1 MKYRI
6 IAALL
11 LGTMV
16 LGLGGSSY
24 ADTKAKKAS
33 MNQLVSLLP
42 ASDGV
47 ITLNVKRFF
56 SDALPQVLA
65 GNQPLLAKV
74 NGQVDSIR
82 TKIGIDIR
90 QFDEVAIGVSA
101 KQIAAKNYDIDP
113 VVIARGQMT
122 SASLIGAA
130 KLAANAKYREERVG
144 DRVIYV
150 FDTEKLAAQ
159 APGVKVTGFMSEV
172 GVASLDDRT
181 LAFGDV
187 GRVRATLEGKT
198 RVSSD
203 LIVMLEK
210 NPAAVAAFA
219 VKPPAGLKNFIPME
233 NDELGKSIDSIQFVY
248 GNADVVA
255 DKASIH
261 MTARTLQNS
270 QAASL
275 YETMEGLQMIGKAF
289 LGGAKG
295 ADKQVYARLVQN
307 AKISIKTNEVSLD
320 LVVPQADLDVLVGMI
335 K

>member
-6 IAALL
+6 IAALI

-16 LGLGGSSY
+16 FGLGGSTY

-47 ITLNVKRFF
+47 VTFDVKRFF

-74 NGQVDSIR
+74 TGKVDSIR
-82 TKIGIDIR
+82 AKIGIDIR

-101 KQIAAKNYDIDP
+101 RHIAAKKYDVDP
-113 VVIARGQMT
+113 VVVARGQMT

-130 KLAANAKYREERVG
+130 KLAAKAKYREERVG
-144 DRVIYV
+144 ERVIYV
-150 FDTEKLAAQ
+150 FDTAKLTAQ
-159 APGVKVTGFMSEV
+159 APGLKVTGQMTEV
-172 GVASLDDRT
+172 GVAAVDDRT

-187 GRVRATLEGKT
+187 GRVRATLEGRTK
-198 RVSSD
+198 VSSD

-210 NPAAVAAFA
+210 NPTAVAAFA
-219 VKPPAGLKNFIPME
+219 AKPPAGLKNFIPME
-233 NDELGKSIDSIQFVY
+233 NDELGKSIDSIQFIY

-255 DKASIH
+255 DKAIVH
-261 MTARTLQNS
+261 LTARTLQNA
-270 QAASL
+270 QATGL
-275 YETMEGLQMIGKAF
+275 YQTMEGLQMIGKAF

-307 AKISIKTNEVSLD
+307 AKISMKANEVTLD
-320 LVVPQADLDVLVGMI
+320 LVVPQADLDILVGMI